1 LTSSNGVL
9 NTVITGRQTG
19 ARLLRRLRVSR
30 GWSWAD
36 LARALQDSARR
47 LGMASLAASQR
58 SSIRRAVARWE
69 SVDDGTSPGER
80 YQVVLAH
87 VYACTPVG
95 QVHLG
100 PGSDFELLLEAFR
113 YFDVP
118 SARIQEILEVI
129 ATCVGAEGA
138 ELAMLLQPAARASVA
153 AAERGR
159 SHIDEVIPGLQDA
172 VVSID
177 RQVGVKPFV
186 RLQLQLAPVVDACRL
201 LSSQPG
207 GQTAD
212 LPKLAATTFALAA
225 RLAFETRDDETA
237 MGFYAEATEAAGG
250 LMDRSLRAMIR
261 TSQTMVMLHAT
272 GDHRLAREIA
282 RAATVDAHRGSS
294 YAVRARAH
302 AVHAEI
308 NARAGQP
315 KEAAE
320 AIGRAWTT
328 VEQLSVD
335 DPHRGFD
342 GERLRGFDGLC
353 ALHAGD
359 AGHAHGCLER
369 SLDSLRTSRDAV
381 QRGIVTSDLALAR
394 LKLGDPQ
401 ACAADLHDAIDVA
414 SATGGR
420 VATQRVRLVRQA
432 LRPWRT
438 EDFVAELDDH
448 LHDTLIGR

>member
-1 LTSSNGVL
+1 
-9 NTVITGRQTG
+9 
-19 ARLLRRLRVSR
+19 
-30 GWSWAD
+30 
-36 LARALQDSARR
+36 
-47 LGMASLAASQR
+47 MESLAASQR

-69 SVDDGTSPGER
+69 SVDDGTVPGER
-80 YQVVLAH
+80 YQVVLAR
-87 VYACTPVG
+87 VYANTSTG
-95 QVHLG
+95 QVQLG

-118 SARIQEILEVI
+118 SPRIQEIVEVI
-129 ATCVGAEGA
+129 ATCVGADGA
-138 ELAMLLQPAARASVA
+138 ELAMLLQPAARTAVA
-153 AAERGR
+153 EGQ
-159 SHIDEVIPGLQDA
+159 SSFDEVIPSLRDA
-172 VVSID
+172 VSSID
-177 RQVGVKPFV
+177 LQVGVKPFV

-201 LSSQPG
+201 LRSRPSGHP
-207 GQTAD
+207 AD
-212 LPKLAATTFALAA
+212 LSTLAAATFALAA

-237 MGFYAEATEAAGG
+237 MSFYAEATQAAAGIK
-250 LMDRSLRAMIR
+250 DRSLRAMIR
-261 TSQTMVMLHAT
+261 TSHTMVTLHAT
-272 GDHRLAREIA
+272 GDHQLAREIA
-282 RAATVDAHRGSS
+282 RSATVDAHRGSS

-320 AIGRAWTT
+320 AIGRAWMT
-328 VEQLSVD
+328 VDQLSLD
-335 DPHRGFD
+335 DPHQGFN

-359 AGHAHGCLER
+359 ADQAHGSLER
-369 SLDSLRTSRDAV
+369 SLASLQASRDAV
-381 QRGIVTSDLALAR
+381 QRGIVISDLALAR
-394 LKLGDPQ
+394 LKLGDPR
-401 ACAADLHDAIDVA
+401 ACVADLHDAVDLA

-448 LHDTLIGR
+448 LHDALIGR

>member
-1 LTSSNGVL
+1 MT
-9 NTVITGRQTG
+9 
-19 ARLLRRLRVSR
+19 
-30 GWSWAD
+30 
-36 LARALQDSARR
+36 
-47 LGMASLAASQR
+47 SLAASQR

-69 SVDDGTSPGER
+69 SIDDGTNPGER

-87 VYACTPVG
+87 CYACTSAG
-95 QVHLG
+95 QVQLG

-118 SARIQEILEVI
+118 SPRIQEIVEVI
-129 ATCVGAEGA
+129 ATCVGAEGPK
-138 ELAMLLQPAARASVA
+138 LAMLLQPSARESVA

-159 SHIDEVIPGLQDA
+159 SSLDELIPSLRDA

-177 RQVGVKPFV
+177 RQVGAKPFV
-186 RLQLQLAPVVDACRL
+186 RLQLQLAPIVDACRL
-201 LSSQPG
+201 LG
-207 GQTAD
+207 MRHAGHAAD
-212 LPKLAATTFALAA
+212 LPMLAASTFALAA

-237 MGFYAEATEAAGG
+237 MDFYAEATQAAGG
-250 LMDRSLRAMIR
+250 LRDRSLRAMIR
-261 TSQTMVMLHAT
+261 TSHTMVTLHAT

-282 RAATVDAHRGSS
+282 RAATVDAHRGAS

-320 AIGRAWTT
+320 AINRAWTT
-328 VEQLSVD
+328 VDQLSVD
-335 DPHRGFD
+335 DPHQGFD

-353 ALHAGD
+353 TLHAGD
-359 AGHAHGCLER
+359 AAQAHGSLER
-369 SLDSLRTSRDAV
+369 SLESLRTSRDAV

-394 LKLGDPQ
+394 LKLGDPR

-432 LRPWRT
+432 LRPWRA

-448 LHDTLIGR
+448 LQDALIGR

>member
-1 LTSSNGVL
+1 MA
-9 NTVITGRQTG
+9 TGRQTG
-19 ARLLRRLRVSR
+19 ARILRRLRVSR

-36 LARALQDSARR
+36 LARALQESARQ

-69 SVDDGTSPGER
+69 SIDDGTNPGER

-87 VYACTPVG
+87 VYASTPTG
-95 QVHLG
+95 QVGLG

-113 YFDVP
+113 YFDVTSP
-118 SARIQEILEVI
+118 RIQEIVEVI
-129 ATCVGAEGA
+129 ATCAGAEGTD
-138 ELAMLLQPAARASVA
+138 LAMLLQPATRASVA
-153 AAERGR
+153 TAELGR
-159 SHIDEVIPGLQDA
+159 SNLDEVIPSLHEA

-177 RQVGVKPFV
+177 RQVGAQPFV

-201 LSSQPG
+201 LASQSGRRP
-207 GQTAD
+207 AD
-212 LPKLAATTFALAA
+212 LPTLAAAAFALAA
-225 RLAFETRDDETA
+225 RLAFETRDDEAA
-237 MGFYAEATEAAGG
+237 MGFYAEATQAAGG
-250 LMDRSLRAMIR
+250 LKDRSLRAMIR
-261 TSQTMVMLHAT
+261 TSHTMVTLHAT

-308 NARAGQP
+308 NARAGQSRD
-315 KEAAE
+315 AAE
-320 AIGRAWTT
+320 AISRAWTT
-328 VEQLSVD
+328 VDQLSMD
-335 DPHRGFD
+335 DPHQGFD

-359 AGHAHGCLER
+359 AGHAHSSLER
-369 SLDSLRTSRDAV
+369 SLESLRTSRDAV

-394 LKLGDPQ
+394 LKLGDPR
-401 ACAADLHDAIDVA
+401 ACVAGLHDAIDVA

-438 EDFVAELDDH
+438 EDFVAELDEH
-448 LHDTLIGR
+448 LHDALIGR